1 MAKEKKYIEKR
12 GTGFYIRGSRVL
24 LDCVVYQFLEG
35 ASPES
40 TLESFPSL
48 TLEQVHGSLAF
59 YLANRAEID
68 AYLAE
73 GKREFARMAEIS
85 RAENPL
91 LFRRLEQ
98 AKRGTMPTKQK
109 RRK

>member
-1 MAKEKKYIEKR
+1 MAKDYIEKR
-12 GTGFYIRGSRVL
+12 ETGYYVIGSRVS
-24 LDCVVYQFLEG
+24 LDSIVYAFLDGNSAEG
-35 ASPES
+35 IVES
-40 TLESFPSL
+40 YPTL

-73 GKREFARMAEIS
+73 GERETEKMREIS

-91 LFRRLEQ
+91 LYRRLEQ
-98 AKRGTMPTKQK
+98 A
-109 RRK
+109 RRDLNAHKHK

>member
-1 MAKEKKYIEKR
+1 MAKDYIEKR
-12 GTGFYIRGSRVL
+12 GTGYYVIGSRVS
-24 LDCVVYQFLEG
+24 LDSIVYAFLDGNSAEG
-35 ASPES
+35 IVES
-40 TLESFPSL
+40 YPTL

-73 GKREFARMAEIS
+73 AEREAEKMREIS

-91 LFRRLEQ
+91 LYRRLEQ
-98 AKRGTMPTKQK
+98 ARRDLNAQKQK
-109 RRK
+109 

>member
-1 MAKEKKYIEKR
+1 MAKDYIEKR
-12 GTGFYIRGSRVL
+12 GTGYYVIGSRVS
-24 LDCVVYQFLEG
+24 LDSIVYAFLDGNSAEG
-35 ASPES
+35 IVES
-40 TLESFPSL
+40 YPTL

-73 GKREFARMAEIS
+73 GERETEKMREIS

-91 LFRRLEQ
+91 LYRRLEQ
-98 AKRGTMPTKQK
+98 ARRDLNAQKQK
-109 RRK
+109 

>member
-1 MAKEKKYIEKR
+1 MAKDYIEKR
-12 GTGFYIRGSRVL
+12 GTGYYVIDSRVSL
-24 LDCVVYQFLEG
+24 DSIVYAFLDCNSAGGIV
-35 ASPES
+35 ES
-40 TLESFPSL
+40 YPTL

-73 GKREFARMAEIS
+73 GERETEKMREIS

-91 LFRRLEQ
+91 LYQRLEQ
-98 AKRGTMPTKQK
+98 ARRDLNAQKQK
-109 RRK
+109 

>member
-1 MAKEKKYIEKR
+1 V
-12 GTGFYIRGSRVL
+12 S
-24 LDCVVYQFLEG
+24 LDSIVYAFLDGNSAEG
-35 ASPES
+35 IVES
-40 TLESFPSL
+40 YPTL

-73 GKREFARMAEIS
+73 GERETEKMREIS

-91 LFRRLEQ
+91 LYRRLEQ
-98 AKRGTMPTKQK
+98 ARRDLNAQKQK
-109 RRK
+109 

>member
-1 MAKEKKYIEKR
+1 MAKDYIEKR
-12 GTGFYIRGSRVL
+12 ESGYYVIGSRVS
-24 LDCVVYQFLEG
+24 LDSIVYAFLDGNSAEG
-35 ASPES
+35 IVES
-40 TLESFPSL
+40 YPTL

-73 GKREFARMAEIS
+73 GERETEKMREIS

-91 LFRRLEQ
+91 LYRRLEQ
-98 AKRGTMPTKQK
+98 ARRDLNAQKQK
-109 RRK
+109 